1 MASQVSKSD
10 LVQSCLMR
18 INDFWR
24 LHEPEDK
31 TKQNVV
37 RCLAFVLDRRFV
49 EEDEL
54 EMRLGVSFGG
64 NPFLPNV
71 PRGFLPPPVR
81 PGEYIFG
88 IHVIGTKGNQV
99 ALFDQWFDAREA
111 GKCKTL
117 EEAVEVANAI
127 LGEISNDHYVRD
139 VCSDPEDAGTVQH
152 SSRWLI
158 EMFEIVN
165 GENL

>member
-1 MASQVSKSD
+1 MASQLPKSD
-10 LVQSCLMR
+10 PVQACLKR

-31 TKQNVV
+31 TKENPV

-81 PGEYIFG
+81 QGEFIFG

-111 GKCKTL
+111 GKCKTV

-127 LGEISNDHYVRD
+127 LGEISDDHYLMK
-139 VCSDPEDAGTVQH
+139 VCSDPEGVGAVQN
-152 SSRWLI
+152 SNRWLI
-158 EMFEIVN
+158 EKFEIVN
-165 GENL
+165 GESL